1 MFNPINGSQSSSFV
15 DSLKNTKEEKIQTAE
30 EANELSQ
37 QDFFTLM
44 TKQLSMQDPM
54 NPTDNEAMMAQMTNM
69 SIAEGVSNMATKFD
83 QFAASMTSNQAL
95 QASSLVGRDVLI
107 DTHYVHNTPGEEVS
121 GRIALEQG
129 ASDIKVRIEDER
141 GVVVGEIPL
150 PASTGGNLEFKWDG
164 KDSKGNTVPEGMY
177 KIRAVGLVQ
186 NVPDENGVLKAR
198 HIELPVQARSRVDSV
213 SMGQNGTGL
222 VLNFNGLGSVK
233 FEDVLEVS

>member
-1 MFNPINGSQSSSFV
+1 M
-15 DSLKNTKEEKIQTAE
+15 
-30 EANELSQ
+30 
-37 QDFFTLM
+37 
-44 TKQLSMQDPM
+44 
-54 NPTDNEAMMAQMTNM
+54 
-69 SIAEGVSNMATKFD
+69 
-83 QFAASMTSNQAL
+83 
-95 QASSLVGRDVLI
+95 
-107 DTHYVHNTPGEEVS
+107 
-121 GRIALEQG
+121 
-129 ASDIKVRIEDER
+129 
-141 GVVVGEIPL
+141 VVGEIPL

>member
-107 DTHYVHNTPGEEVS
+107 DTHYVHNTPDEEVS

-164 KDSKGNTVPEGMY
+164 KDSKGNTVPEGIY

>member
-164 KDSKGNTVPEGMY
+164 KDSKGNTVPE
-177 KIRAVGLVQ
+177 
-186 NVPDENGVLKAR
+186 ENGVLKAR
-198 HIELPVQARSRVDSV
+198 HIELPVQARSKVDSV